1 MIARIWHGTVPSE
14 KAERYLEL
22 LRTISIP
29 DYQRVPGN
37 KAALVLQ
44 RREGGLVHFT
54 TFTLWD
60 SMDAV
65 RTFAGDDA
73 ERAKYYDF
81 YRDFLTEL
89 EPTVRHFEAY
99 DR

>member
-1 MIARIWHGTVPSE
+1 MIARMWHGTVPVE

-22 LRTISIP
+22 MRTVAIP
-29 DYQRVPGN
+29 DYKRIPGN
-37 KAALVLQ
+37 QAALVLQ
-44 RREGGLVHFT
+44 RREGDVVHFT
-54 TFTLWD
+54 TFTLWE
-60 SMDAV
+60 SMEAV
-65 RTFAGDDA
+65 RAFAGDDA

-81 YRDFLTEL
+81 DREFLTEL